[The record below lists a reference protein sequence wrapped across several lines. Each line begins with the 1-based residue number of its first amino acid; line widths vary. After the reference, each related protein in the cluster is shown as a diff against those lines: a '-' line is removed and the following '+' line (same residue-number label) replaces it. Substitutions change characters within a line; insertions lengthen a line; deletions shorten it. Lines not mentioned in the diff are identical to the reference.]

1 MDAARAPLARSAVEM
16 TADRAFARRVTRLA
30 FTSAVA
36 LGVVWAL
43 ALRAGQAR
51 PTIGWLLAGGWLLM
65 PTVLFASLGRPLL
78 RYALVVPATLV
89 SVALVALSVAVIPA
103 IPVGGMA
110 AVGWVLVTCGVLV
123 GGTLGLWFW
132 FRLMPVPAALNDPFS
147 RWRWALVGI
156 HVMLVV
162 SGLLLVGADLVERT

>member
-1 MDAARAPLARSAVEM
+1 VAHALFVRSAVEM
-16 TADRAFARRVTRLA
+16 TADRAFARRVIRLA

-43 ALRAGQAR
+43 ARTVRQAH
-51 PTIGWLLAGGWLLM
+51 PAIAWLLAGGWLLM
-65 PTVLFASLGRPLL
+65 PTVLFASLSRPLL

-89 SVALVALSVAVIPA
+89 SVALVALSVAV

>member
-1 MDAARAPLARSAVEM
+1 MAPDAARAPLARSAVEM
-16 TADRAFARRVTRLA
+16 TADRAFARRVMRLA

-43 ALRAGQAR
+43 ARTVGQAH
-51 PTIGWLLAGGWLLM
+51 PAIGWLLAGGWLLM

-89 SVALVALSVAVIPA
+89 SVALVALSAAVV
-103 IPVGGMA
+103 PVGGTA

-147 RWRWALVGI
+147 KGRWALVGI
-156 HVMLVV
+156 HVLLVV
-162 SGLLLVGADLVERT
+162 SGLLLVGAGELVRR